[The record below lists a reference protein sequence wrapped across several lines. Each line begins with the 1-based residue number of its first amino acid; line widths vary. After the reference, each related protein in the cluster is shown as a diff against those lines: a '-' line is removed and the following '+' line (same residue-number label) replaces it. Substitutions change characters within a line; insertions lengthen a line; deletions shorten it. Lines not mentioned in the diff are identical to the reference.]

1 MEKQA
6 DSQDARNDVP
16 DLVSETDPDL
26 VSDAE
31 SSVMTDDV
39 LDAVGLS
46 STPRIRMW
54 LDIPPWLAALT
65 LALTAHVL
73 TTTAET
79 CRCR

>member
-1 MEKQA
+1 MEEKQA
-6 DSQDARNDVP
+6 DSQDARIEDESV
-16 DLVSETDPDL
+16 PDL

-31 SSVMTDDV
+31 SSVHTEDV
-39 LDAVGLS
+39 LDAVGMS
-46 STPRIRMW
+46 SYPRIRVW

-73 TTTAET
+73 TTTVES